1 MQDSLIAK
9 LSSLWAPSTTTAGSD
24 SPTTSGLGPQLR
36 RGLRGFRTAS
46 VLAFTLASAATTSCG
61 TLGTTEMNL
70 SLAEQN
76 VTFDLMNSF
85 PLPIPAYSCTADSQ
99 CVYLVRNQLGLIDN
113 RITPKCD
120 MAMKQCVA
128 DVYVGVLVII
138 DFSMDT
144 AFTTGI
150 AQSSADAVREMTIN
164 YSLTN
169 NTNLQID
176 KLDIFIGPDRLANA
190 LDPRAIYLDWIGPI
204 PKGGTYTQEQK
215 ALVIQ
220 DETPAHAV
228 VVEAIRNPTVPLNF
242 LVQSYV
248 HLKPG
253 DSLPTGSLVLKLAPV
268 VRLLKR

>member
-1 MQDSLIAK
+1 MADHKSATGPDF
-9 LSSLWAPSTTTAGSD
+9 SVRPPRRRTAGWRAAG
-24 SPTTSGLGPQLR
+24 GL
-36 RGLRGFRTAS
+36 
-46 VLAFTLASAATTSCG
+46 VLALLSGATASCG
-61 TLGTTEMNL
+61 TLGTTEMNIG
-70 SLAEQN
+70 LAEQN

-85 PLPIPAYSCTADSQ
+85 PFPIPSYSCTTDSQ
-99 CVYLVRNQLGLIDN
+99 CVYLVRSQLGLIDP
-113 RITPKCD
+113 RVTPKCD
-120 MAMKQCVA
+120 MTVKQCVA

-176 KLDIFIGPDRLANA
+176 KLDIFVGPDRLVNA
-190 LDPRAIYLDWIGPI
+190 ADPRAIYLDWIGPI
-204 PKGGTYTQEQK
+204 GRGETFTQDQK
-215 ALVIQ
+215 PLVIP

-242 LVQSYV
+242 LVQSSV

-253 DSLPTGSLVLKLAPV
+253 DSLPTGNLVLKPV